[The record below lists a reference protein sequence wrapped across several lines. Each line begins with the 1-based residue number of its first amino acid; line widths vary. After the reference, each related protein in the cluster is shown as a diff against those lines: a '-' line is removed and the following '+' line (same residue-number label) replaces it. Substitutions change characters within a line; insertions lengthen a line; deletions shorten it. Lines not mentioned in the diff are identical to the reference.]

1 MDANIQTTTLK
12 CSQCGGELHPEEGQ
26 IFLTCPYCSATVY
39 LDKSQVVFHWYLTPT
54 LNAEQ
59 AGQSLARWMAGNET
73 VKDLDK
79 KAQVIGQ
86 TFQYFPLWYLKRRVQ
101 DKEEVEMQLAAATSV
116 TELGRLPL
124 TAGDL
129 KSYEPSVE
137 PQCVTPTIPL
147 QTIIA
152 HSLETAGPG
161 AQVSEAALVH
171 VPIFTFKY
179 VYKNQPFTAVV
190 EAGTGKTLANI
201 YPAKAE
207 APYITAGI
215 VTALVFACL
224 ALIPVAFAS
233 AGRGASSTGIFVC
246 LGLGLIAAPLLFI
259 FAAWVA
265 SKV

>member
-1 MDANIQTTTLK
+1 MDANIQSTVLK

-39 LDKSQVVFHWYLTPT
+39 LDKSQAVFHWYLTPT

-59 AGQSLARWMAGNET
+59 AGQNLARWMAGNET

-86 TFQYFPLWYLKRRVQ
+86 TFQYFPLWYIKRLVQ
-101 DKEEVEMQLAAATSV
+101 GKEGVELQLAAATSV
-116 TELGRLPL
+116 TELSHLPL

-147 QTIIA
+147 QTVLA
-152 HSLETAGPG
+152 HTIESGGPG
-161 AQVSEAALVH
+161 TQVSESALVH

-179 VYKNQPFTAVV
+179 VFKNQPFTAVV
-190 EAGTGKTLANI
+190 EAASGKVLANI

-207 APYITAGI
+207 APYVTAGC
-215 VTALVFACL
+215 VTAFVFVGL
-224 ALIPVAFAS
+224 AFIPIIFSS
-233 AGRGASSTGIFVC
+233 AGRGATPLGIPIC
-246 LGLGLIAAPLLFI
+246 LGLGIIAAPLLFL

-265 SKV
+265 SRV